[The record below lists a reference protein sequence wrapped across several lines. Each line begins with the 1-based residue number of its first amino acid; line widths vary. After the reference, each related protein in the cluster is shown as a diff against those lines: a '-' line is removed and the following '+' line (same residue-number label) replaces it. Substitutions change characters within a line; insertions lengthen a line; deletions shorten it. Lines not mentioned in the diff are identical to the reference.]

1 MINIILC
8 GGSGTRLWPLSRTM
22 LPKQFVRLFNNRSLF
37 QDTVLRNQ
45 PVCSHTFVI
54 SNNEQFFLAVDQ
66 LTQIGQEIPMSNKG
80 MTDTVRFLLEPVGR
94 NTAPA
99 IALACMALDTDDLV
113 LVTTSDHLVKDQ
125 AAYETAV
132 LQAKALAEQGN
143 LVTFG
148 IKPTYPEVGFGYI
161 EANGN
166 DVKSFKEKPDADTA
180 QSYIDQGNYYWNS
193 GMFCFKAGVFL
204 NELKQ
209 YAPEIYQACQ
219 TALDLATRHCDETAD
234 AAFSQ
239 NEIRINLQ
247 AMQAIPEDSI
257 DYAVMEKSQKVK
269 VVPCDMGWSDLGS
282 FDSLFDEVKQPGLD
296 NAVLARLDDSPEP
309 ICIDSKDNLIVT
321 RERQIALVDVE
332 DLLVVDTADAIL
344 VSKKGSSQKV
354 KNVVAQIKKQA
365 PELADIHRLAF
376 RPWGS
381 YEVLVNT
388 EGYKVKRIIVKP
400 GGRLSLQKHF
410 HRNEHWI
417 VVSGTATVTVDDKR
431 CLVRPNESTYIKM
444 GQTHRLENQGKIDL
458 VMIEV
463 QVGEYTGE
471 DDIVRLDDIY
481 GR

>member
-45 PVCSHTFVI
+45 PVCSHTFVV

-66 LTQIGQEIPMSNKG
+66 LGQISSASDQ
-80 MTDTVRFLLEPVGR
+80 FLLEPVGR

-99 IALACMALDTDDLV
+99 IALACMALDPDDLV

-125 AAYETAV
+125 AAYEAAV
-132 LQAKALAEQGN
+132 LEAKALAEQNN

-166 DVKSFKEKPDADTA
+166 DVSSFKEKPDADTA

-204 NELKQ
+204 DELKQ
-209 YAPEIYQACQ
+209 YAPEMYQACLN
-219 TALDLATRHCDETAD
+219 AMPKDGCD
-234 AAFSQ
+234 
-239 NEIRINLQ
+239 NEIRIELDSMN
-247 AMQAIPEDSI
+247 AIPEDSI
-257 DYAVMEKSQKVK
+257 DYAVMEQSQKVK

-282 FDSLFDEVKQPGLD
+282 FDALYEEVKQSSHD
-296 NAVLARLDDSPEP
+296 NAVLSRLDDSPEP
-309 ICIDSKDNLIVT
+309 ICIDSKDNLIVA
-321 RERQIALVDVE
+321 RERQIALVDVD
-332 DLLVVDTADAIL
+332 DLLVVDTTDAIL
-344 VSKKGSSQKV
+344 ISKKGSSQKV

-365 PELADIHRLAF
+365 PELSEIHRLAF

-388 EGYKVKRIIVKP
+388 EGYKVKRIVVKP

-417 VVSGTATVTVDDKR
+417 VVSGTATVTVDDNR
-431 CLVRPNESTYIKM
+431 SLVRPNESTYIKM
-444 GQTHRLENQGKIDL
+444 GQLHRLENEGKIDL

-471 DDIVRLDDIY
+471 DDIVRIDDIY